1 MNDDP
6 QSGPR
11 PAPTRR
17 PTSNQRVNRQRAV
30 LLASLALI
38 SVAIAVT
45 SHGKSRNRPVAAPP
59 ASLSLPAPLDSGSA
73 STLARQPNPP
83 PGFTGEANSTS
94 VTTAATT
101 VPASSLPPT
110 TETPSTALAPQAVAP
125 VVAPALPDEGQ
136 WRVLASTGAGPVL
149 WATSVRPLAAQPDV
163 IASYALFDPAQL
175 HAALFNGTE
184 LPGGGPWNNGPRV
197 MRAALPAMIAA
208 FNGGFKFKHI
218 KGGYFTESQSVKP
231 LIDGDATLAIGMDGR
246 IVLGVYGRDLT
257 NDGSWAS
264 LRQNLPPVI
273 DGGVEAVSAA
283 TEQGSSAIYWGDDF
297 GHVTLDRRS
306 AICRRADGLMM
317 YVVTERVTI
326 QGLARVLLA
335 ASCDFAMELDINGS
349 WPQFVSFTPGQTGA
363 PAPTP
368 LTPEMTHLDRVLSG
382 STKDF
387 IALFD
392 PALLPPD
399 IVR

>member
-1 MNDDP
+1 MYDAPSD
-6 QSGPR
+6 PR
-11 PAPTRR
+11 PAPNRR
-17 PTSNQRVNRQRAV
+17 PRPNQRVNRQRAV
-30 LLASLALI
+30 LLVSLALL

-45 SHGKSRNRPVAAPP
+45 SHRKSRNNPLAGP
-59 ASLSLPAPLDSGSA
+59 ASSLSLSAPPESGSA
-73 STLARQPNPP
+73 STLVLQPNAP
-83 PGFTGEANSTS
+83 PGFTTVANSIS
-94 VTTAATT
+94 VTTDVTAL
-101 VPASSLPPT
+101 PASSLPPT
-110 TETPSTALAPQAVAP
+110 TQTPRLAFAPQAVVP
-125 VVAPALPDEGQ
+125 VVTPALPGEGQ

-149 WATSVRPLAAQPDV
+149 WATSVRPLAAQPEV
-163 IASYALFDPAQL
+163 IASYALFDPSQI

-231 LIDGDATLAIGMDGR
+231 LINGDATLAIGMDGR

-273 DGGVEAVSAA
+273 DGGVEAVTTA

-306 AICRRADGLMM
+306 AICRRADGLLM

-349 WPQFVSFTPGQTGA
+349 WPQFVSFAPGQTA
-363 PAPTP
+363 APTP
-368 LTPEMTHLDRVLSG
+368 TALTPAMTHLDRVITG

>member
-1 MNDDP
+1 MYDDRP
-6 QSGPR
+6 NGSR
-11 PAPTRR
+11 PALNRR
-17 PTSNQRVNRQRAV
+17 PASNQRVNRQRAV
-30 LLASLALI
+30 LLVPLALL

-45 SHGKSRNRPVAAPP
+45 SHRKSRNHTVAGP
-59 ASLSLPAPLDSGSA
+59 ASSLSLPAPADSGSA
-73 STLARQPNPP
+73 STLALQPNAP
-83 PGFTGEANSTS
+83 PGFTGIANSTS
-94 VTTAATT
+94 VTTDVTAE
-101 VPASSLPPT
+101 PASSLPPT
-110 TETPSTALAPQAVAP
+110 IETPRAAFAPQAVAP
-125 VVAPALPDEGQ
+125 VVAPALPGEGQ
-136 WRVLASTGAGPVL
+136 WRILASTGAGPVL

-175 HAALFNGTE
+175 HAALFNGTD

-273 DGGVEAVSAA
+273 DGGVEAVSTA

-335 ASCDFAMELDINGS
+335 AGCDFAMELDINGS
-349 WPQFVSFTPGQTGA
+349 WPQFVSFTPGQTGV
-363 PAPTP
+363 PTPTP
-368 LTPEMTHLDRVLSG
+368 LAPAMTHLDRVISG

-387 IALFD
+387 IVLFD
-392 PALLPPD
+392 PALLPSD

>member
-1 MNDDP
+1 MYDDSP
-6 QSGPR
+6 SGAR

-30 LLASLALI
+30 LLVSLALL
-38 SVAIAVT
+38 SVVIAVT
-45 SHGKSRNRPVAAPP
+45 SQSKSRNHPVAGP
-59 ASLSLPAPLDSGSA
+59 ASSLSLPATPDSRPA
-73 STLARQPNPP
+73 STVAPQPSAP
-83 PGFTGEANSTS
+83 PGVTGVATSTS
-94 VTTAATT
+94 VATESSA
-101 VPASSLPPT
+101 VPASSVTTT
-110 TETPSTALAPQAVAP
+110 TEVPRAAFVPAAVAP
-125 VVAPALPDEGQ
+125 VVAPALPGEGQ
-136 WRVLASTGAGPVL
+136 WRILASTGAGPVL
-149 WATSVRPLAAQPDV
+149 WATAVRPLGAQPDV

-197 MRAALPAMIAA
+197 MRAAQPAMIAA

-218 KGGYFTESQSVKP
+218 KGGYFTEARSVKP
-231 LIDGDATLAIGMDGR
+231 LIDGDATLAIGVDGR

-257 NDGSWAS
+257 NDGSWVS

-273 DGGVEAVSAA
+273 DGGVEAVSTA

-317 YVVTERVTI
+317 YVVTERVNI

-335 ASCDFAMELDINGS
+335 ARCDFAMELDINGS
-349 WPQFVSFTPGQTGA
+349 WPQFVAFTPGQNGVPT
-363 PAPTP
+363 PTP
-368 LTPEMTHLDRVLSG
+368 LTPAMTHLDRVISG

-392 PALLPPD
+392 PALLPSD
-399 IVR
+399 IVK